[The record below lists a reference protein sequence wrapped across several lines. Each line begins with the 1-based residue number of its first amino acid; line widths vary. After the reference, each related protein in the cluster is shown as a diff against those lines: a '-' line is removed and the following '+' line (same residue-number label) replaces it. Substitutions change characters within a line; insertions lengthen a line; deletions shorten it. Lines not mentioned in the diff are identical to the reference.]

1 MNILPELVEER
12 RVSLEEVLLSRDMRQ
27 ERQQEWMSRYAV
39 TLISL
44 TIVVPGECK
53 DTLLS
58 RRAFNIALQ
67 SLASLLA
74 EKGWRTVDKAVFCL
88 PTGPEGLLAVD
99 FSPEEVKRACVE
111 LEQQSAVGRLW
122 DIDVIGPEGILSR
135 QMFGLAPR
143 SCLVCSRDARLCAR
157 ERTHSLSELHQAM
170 EALLP

>member
-58 RRAFNIALQ
+58 RRAFNIM
-67 SLASLLA
+67 
-74 EKGWRTVDKAVFCL
+74 
-88 PTGPEGLLAVD
+88 LAV
-99 FSPEEVKRACVE
+99 A
-111 LEQQSAVGRLW
+111 
-122 DIDVIGPEGILSR
+122 
-135 QMFGLAPR
+135 GLATR
-143 SCLVCSRDARLCAR
+143 GERLAHSR
-157 ERTHSLSELHQAM
+157 
-170 EALLP
+170 